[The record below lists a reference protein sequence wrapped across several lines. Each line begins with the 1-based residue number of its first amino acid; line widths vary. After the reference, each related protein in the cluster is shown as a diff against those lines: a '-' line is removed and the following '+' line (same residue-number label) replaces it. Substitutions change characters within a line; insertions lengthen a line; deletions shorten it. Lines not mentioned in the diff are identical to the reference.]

1 MLSNA
6 CAQLGA
12 FGCGAS
18 CNLPRGGVV
27 ASVHGA
33 AGAGVA
39 GGGAAGSAVAV
50 AAFSARLLRC
60 FRRRVPRSCELLFS
74 SRRRRR
80 PFVFRSSVRCLARFG
95 SSLFGFLRVFSL
107 AGSFSLRQACS
118 RSSCIGL
125 SLFAR

>member
-12 FGCGAS
+12 FGCGAYPGAVS
-18 CNLPRGGVV
+18 SQACTAPLEP
-27 ASVHGA
+27 ASLEEALALQSQWPPSRHDCCDA
-33 AGAGVA
+33 
-39 GGGAAGSAVAV
+39 SAVAFL
-50 AAFSARLLRC
+50 AHASC
-60 FRRRVPRSCELLFS
+60 DVPRSVL
-74 SRRRRR
+74 
-80 PFVFRSSVRCLARFG
+80 RSSVRCLARFG

-118 RSSCIGL
+118 CSSCIGL

>member
-60 FRRRVPRSCELLFS
+60 FRRRVPRSREL
-74 SRRRRR
+74 RR
-80 PFVFRSSVRCLARFG
+80 PSICLALIGAMPRTLR
-95 SSLFGFLRVFSL
+95 LFAFRLL
-107 AGSFSLRQACS
+107 AGLLLG
-118 RSSCIGL
+118 GL
-125 SLFAR
+125 VFLAPGLLALFM